1 MYIVGTV
8 EDYNNKKTEQ
18 LQYRNKSHVT
28 GFSLSRKIPY
38 HTPPFLFLCREM
50 VKCLHA
56 GVKRGEGRSIRLL
69 WTSRQYVGRRV
80 IGFQTRIVPQ

>member
-38 HTPPFLFLCREM
+38 RTPPSSSCA
-50 VKCLHA
+50 VK
-56 GVKRGEGRSIRLL
+56 
-69 WTSRQYVGRRV
+69 W
-80 IGFQTRIVPQ
+80 